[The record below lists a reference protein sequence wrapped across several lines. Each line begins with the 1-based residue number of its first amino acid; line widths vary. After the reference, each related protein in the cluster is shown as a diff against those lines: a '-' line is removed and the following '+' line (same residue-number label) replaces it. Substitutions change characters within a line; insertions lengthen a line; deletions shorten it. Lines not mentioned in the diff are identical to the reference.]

1 MNTIFPKNSDVPR
14 KWYVIDVEGKRLGH
28 VATEVAAI
36 LRGKRKPEFTYHQE
50 LGDYVIIVNAEK
62 VVLSGNK
69 TTDKVYHRH
78 SGYPGGITS
87 ETFEK
92 AIVRKPTF
100 PMERAVWGML
110 PKGPLGRK
118 IYNNLK
124 VYAGPSHP
132 HAAQQPEKLEI

>member
-1 MNTIFPKNSDVPR
+1 MNTIFPKNSDVSR
-14 KWYVIDVEGKRLGH
+14 KWYVVDVEGKRLGH

-50 LGDYVIIVNAEK
+50 LGDYVIVVNAEK

-118 IYNNLK
+118 LYKNLK
-124 VYAGPSHP
+124 VYAGPVHP
-132 HAAQQPEKLEI
+132 HAAQQPEKWEI